1 LICGVSSVE
10 VELMNNVLNGT
21 DESIVGLGADYCLA
35 LSASLFASD
44 FDRVEIVELSSDDNW
59 LEILDGG
66 EVDVIAGAILDFGS
80 HVTPSNETETGLSGL
95 AFSQPYFY
103 GNDDTNLFSQSKSP
117 TSSRAMATSE
127 HDADWSTFV
136 FWVVAASF
144 LAEENEITPNMY
156 TEAPEVK
163 FFGDQFEWMFRGPML
178 TGVNYGEMYLRNND
192 TLPPRAEKNL
202 LNSGSSP

>member
-1 LICGVSSVE
+1 
-10 VELMNNVLNGT
+10 M
-21 DESIVGLGADYCLA
+21 
-35 LSASLFASD
+35 
-44 FDRVEIVELSSDDNW
+44 
-59 LEILDGG
+59 
-66 EVDVIAGAILDFGS
+66 
-80 HVTPSNETETGLSGL
+80 
-95 AFSQPYFY
+95 
-103 GNDDTNLFSQSKSP
+103 
-117 TSSRAMATSE
+117 
-127 HDADWSTFV
+127 

-178 TGVNYGEMYLRNND
+178 TGVNYGEMNLRNNG